1 LCVYERQA
9 NLTFRHHSNKNGIHR
24 AREKTIKVR
33 FTQNFLVTE
42 HNILGAKKSN
52 KFYSI

>member
-1 LCVYERQA
+1 LCVYEGQVK
-9 NLTFRHHSNKNGIHR
+9 LTFRYYSNKNRIHG

-42 HNILGAKKSN
+42 HNILGDTK
-52 KFYSI
+52 